1 MLGKLFTNVIRAVPV
16 YLILTLSASIA
27 GLDSSSLNVIMYSI
41 VVLLVGI
48 VYGIILVYQTPSPEF
63 MQMIIEEEK
72 DLKRQEN
79 K

>member
-16 YLILTLSASIA
+16 YLILTLSASIT
-27 GLDSSSLNVIMYSI
+27 GLDLSSLNVFIYSL
-41 VVLLVGI
+41 VALLVGI
-48 VYGIILVYQTPSPEF
+48 VYGVMLVYKTPSPEF

-72 DLKRQEN
+72 DLKRQEG

>member
-1 MLGKLFTNVIRAVPV
+1 MLDKIFTNVIRAIPI
-16 YLILTLSASIA
+16 YLILSLSASIA
-27 GLDSSSLNVIMYSI
+27 GLNLSSFNVFIYSLVA
-41 VVLLVGI
+41 LLVGI
-48 VYGIILVYQTPSPEF
+48 VYGIMLVYKTPSPEF